1 MSTSRNSGF
10 LPTNAFL
17 PSANLTVAELFSTP
31 GPLDIGYAVLWWSS
45 ILLGV
50 AQQFAPVGKMSLLH
64 SCLLENQL
72 LSLRIAYYG
81 ILLWNAAK

>member
-1 MSTSRNSGF
+1 MSTTRNSGF

-17 PSANLTVAELFSTP
+17 PSANLTAAELFSEP
-31 GPLDIGYAVLWWSS
+31 GPLDIRYAVLWWSS

-64 SCLLENQL
+64 SCLVENQL

-81 ILLWNAAK
+81 NIL